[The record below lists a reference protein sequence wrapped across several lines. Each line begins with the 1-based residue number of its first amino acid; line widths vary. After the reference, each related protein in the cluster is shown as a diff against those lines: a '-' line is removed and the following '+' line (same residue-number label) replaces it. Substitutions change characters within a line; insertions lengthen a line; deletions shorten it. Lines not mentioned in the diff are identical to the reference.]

1 MASKS
6 GRHLSGTGSNTLRL
20 LRKPLLGSTG
30 FLILLATWYLVYALG
45 IFRPGLLPTPL
56 EVLTVMAE
64 RFASGEILDDI
75 YASVRRIAVGVLV
88 GVLLSIPVGFI
99 LGWYRTVRAMFEPLV
114 NFLRALPPIALIP
127 LVIVYFGIG
136 ELARTSILVYASFFA
151 AVIVIYEGIV
161 AIEEKYVRAA
171 KTLGASEWEIFSRV
185 ALPLSVPTIL
195 VALRV
200 ALGVSWATLVAA
212 ELIAAQQGL
221 GSVIQDAGN
230 FFQIPVVYGGI
241 ILIGIAALVMDRL
254 IRFATE
260 RLVNWQERA
269 ER

>member
-1 MASKS
+1 MASK
-6 GRHLSGTGSNTLRL
+6 GAKQLSGSISGALQVLWRF
-20 LRKPLLGSTG
+20 LLGASG
-30 FLILLATWYLVYALG
+30 FLILIAVWYLVYALG

-64 RFASGEILDDI
+64 RFASGEIVVDI
-75 YASVRRIAVGVLV
+75 YASVRRIAIGVAVG
-88 GVLLSIPVGFI
+88 LLLAIPVGFV
-99 LGWYRTVRAMFEPLV
+99 LGWYRTPRAMFDPLV

-136 ELARTSILVYASFFA
+136 ELARESVLVYASFFA
-151 AVIVIYEGIV
+151 AVVVIYEGIV

-221 GSVIQDAGN
+221 GSFINDAGN
-230 FFQIPVVYGGI
+230 FFQIPAVYGGI

-254 IRFATE
+254 VRLAAE
-260 RLVNWQERA
+260 RLVRWQERA